1 METKKEN
8 YKGLEDYTPAEYYA
22 YINQTAQDMKKDLNL
37 DDDARFLDFDV
48 IEQEIYFYI
57 DEDTGEKI
65 YDTELMLEEF
75 QDKLNQ
81 LTKGTIWKPH
91 QPKRNKDTIK

>member
-8 YKGLEDYTPAEYYA
+8 YKGLEDYTLAEFEA
-22 YINQTAQDMKKDLNL
+22 YINQTAQDMKKEHNL
-37 DDDARFLDFDV
+37 DDNARFLDFDL

-57 DEDTGEKI
+57 DEDTGARI

-81 LTKGTIWKPH
+81 LTKGTK
-91 QPKRNKDTIK
+91 

>member
-1 METKKEN
+1 M
-8 YKGLEDYTPAEYYA
+8 
-22 YINQTAQDMKKDLNL
+22 QTTNAQQRHDT
-37 DDDARFLDFDV
+37 
-48 IEQEIYFYI
+48 IEQEIYYFI

-81 LTKGTIWKPH
+81 LNGD
-91 QPKRNKDTIK
+91 N

>member
-1 METKKEN
+1 MENKETPFKN
-8 YKGLEDYTPAEYYA
+8 QKEFDDYT
-22 YINQTAQDMKKDLNL
+22 NQTAQDMKKELNL

-57 DEDTGEKI
+57 DEDTGEKV

-75 QDKLNQ
+75 QDKLNE
-81 LTKGTIWKPH
+81 LTKGT
-91 QPKRNKDTIK
+91 T

>member
-22 YINQTAQDMKKDLNL
+22 YINQTAQNMKKEHNL
-37 DDDARFLDFDV
+37 DDDARFLDFEV
-48 IEQEIYFYI
+48 IEQEIYYYI

-65 YDTELMLEEF
+65 YDAELMLSEF
-75 QDKLNQ
+75 KDKLNQ
-81 LTKGTIWKPH
+81 LTKGTK
-91 QPKRNKDTIK
+91 

>member
-1 METKKEN
+1 MENKETPFKN
-8 YKGLEDYTPAEYYA
+8 QKEFDDYT
-22 YINQTAQDMKKDLNL
+22 NQTAQDMKKELHL

-57 DEDTGEKI
+57 DEDTGKKV

-75 QDKLNQ
+75 QDKLNE
-81 LTKGTIWKPH
+81 LTGEPTL
-91 QPKRNKDTIK
+91 

>member
-1 METKKEN
+1 METNETPFKNQKEFD
-8 YKGLEDYTPAEYYA
+8 DYT
-22 YINQTAQDMKKDLNL
+22 NQTAQDMKKELNL

-57 DEDTGEKI
+57 DETTGERI

-81 LTKGTIWKPH
+81 LTKGTK
-91 QPKRNKDTIK
+91 

>member
-1 METKKEN
+1 MQTTNQKEKEPS
-8 YKGLEDYTPAEYYA
+8 YDT
-22 YINQTAQDMKKDLNL
+22 
-37 DDDARFLDFDV
+37 
-48 IEQEIYFYI
+48 IEQEIYYYI

-81 LTKGTIWKPH
+81 LQGEPTL
-91 QPKRNKDTIK
+91 

>member
-1 METKKEN
+1 
-8 YKGLEDYTPAEYYA
+8 
-22 YINQTAQDMKKDLNL
+22 MKTIK
-37 DDDARFLDFDV
+37 
-48 IEQEIYFYI
+48 QEIYFYI

-81 LTKGTIWKPH
+81 LTGEPTL
-91 QPKRNKDTIK
+91 

>member
-1 METKKEN
+1 MENMITLALKAKALIKPFEN
-8 YKGLEDYTPAEYYA
+8 DSAIIFNE
-22 YINQTAQDMKKDLNL
+22 AQLNDFLNL
-37 DDDARFLDFDV
+37 VTQEHQAEPSYDT
-48 IEQEIYFYI
+48 IEQEIFFYI

-81 LTKGTIWKPH
+81 L
-91 QPKRNKDTIK
+91 NEDN

>member
-1 METKKEN
+1 MQTTNQKEKEPS
-8 YKGLEDYTPAEYYA
+8 YDT
-22 YINQTAQDMKKDLNL
+22 
-37 DDDARFLDFDV
+37 
-48 IEQEIYFYI
+48 IEQEIYYYI

-81 LTKGTIWKPH
+81 LQGEPTLWNP
-91 QPKRNKDTIK
+91 PKRNKDTTQ

>member
-8 YKGLEDYTPAEYYA
+8 YKGLEDYTPAEFDA
-22 YINQTAQDMKKDLNL
+22 YINQTAQDMKKELNL
-37 DDDARFLDFDV
+37 DDNARFLDFDV

-57 DEDTGEKI
+57 DETTGARI
-65 YDTELMLEEF
+65 YDAELMLSEF

-81 LTKGTIWKPH
+81 LTKGTI
-91 QPKRNKDTIK
+91 

>member
-1 METKKEN
+1 MQTTNQKEKEPS
-8 YKGLEDYTPAEYYA
+8 YDT
-22 YINQTAQDMKKDLNL
+22 
-37 DDDARFLDFDV
+37 
-48 IEQEIYFYI
+48 IEQEIYYYI

-81 LTKGTIWKPH
+81 LTGEPTLWNP
-91 QPKRNKDTIK
+91 PKRNKDTIK

>member
-1 METKKEN
+1 
-8 YKGLEDYTPAEYYA
+8 
-22 YINQTAQDMKKDLNL
+22 MKTIK
-37 DDDARFLDFDV
+37 
-48 IEQEIYFYI
+48 QEIYFYI

-81 LTKGTIWKPH
+81 LTGEPTLWKPH
-91 QPKRNKDTIK
+91 QPKRNKDTTQSKF